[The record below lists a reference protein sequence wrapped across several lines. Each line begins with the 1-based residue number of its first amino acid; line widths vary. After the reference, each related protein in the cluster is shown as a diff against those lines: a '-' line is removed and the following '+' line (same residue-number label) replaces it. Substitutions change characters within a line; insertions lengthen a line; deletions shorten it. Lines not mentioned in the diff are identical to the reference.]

1 MQESSNQDTSY
12 SMHFGKNLTMKP
24 CQVITLMQLLC
35 YFMLHK
41 GGQTVALEP
50 HPVHKIFNC
59 ILLAHMGIS
68 GPSKSPAVGGRET
81 VMANTI

>member
-1 MQESSNQDTSY
+1 M
-12 SMHFGKNLTMKP
+12 
-24 CQVITLMQLLC
+24 
-35 YFMLHK
+35 
-41 GGQTVALEP
+41 ALEP